1 MEVCFSPEF
10 EAELKRV
17 ASENGRAAE
26 QLVQEIVQ
34 TYLSHDQWF
43 KSEVQ
48 KGLNQ
53 LDRVEFVDHEEVVER
68 IEFSFKQRNL
78 STEEFE
84 AELDGLAAFSEKVPA
99 LSLITRD
106 EIYRDHD

>member
-1 MEVCFSPEF
+1 MEVRFSPEF

-48 KGLNQ
+48 KGLAQ
-53 LDRVEFVDHEEVVER
+53 LDRGEFVDHDEVVAR
-68 IEFSFKQRNL
+68 IERMFH
-78 STEEFE
+78 
-84 AELDGLAAFSEKVPA
+84 P
-99 LSLITRD
+99 
-106 EIYRDHD
+106 